1 MVFYFYLYRSFSLST
16 SFKAVNPVFRQ
27 FSTKSA
33 TFAKPVMKYSP
44 IVLGLIG
51 GVALGAYYIHAE
63 DLTKEKL
70 AQSLDHT
77 FLLVSIDLI
86 HFRLMLEL
94 MSYIHILMM
103 Q

>member
-1 MVFYFYLYRSFSLST
+1 MVFYFSLYCLFSLAA
-16 SFKAVNPVFRQ
+16 SFKEINPVLRQ

-33 TFAKPVMKYSP
+33 AVAKPIMKYSP

-77 FLLVSIDLI
+77 FLLVNIYSL
-86 HFRLMLEL
+86 
-94 MSYIHILMM
+94 
-103 Q
+103 